1 VAVAYELPDDEPV
14 TAYKLTDL
22 PAGWRRYPV
31 PTAVQGIGGDWLDA
45 GAAAAL
51 IVPSAVLPIA
61 GEHNFVL
68 NPAHPGVEALVD
80 VGQDPL
86 LVGADRKGDANEGLE
101 LGAARPGQPA
111 FERRARP
118 LGLAVIE
125 RIGEGVAQQSRAE
138 RARVVALDINELVL
152 IAAREIPGAF
162 EQRIRAPLLSC

>member
-1 VAVAYELPDDEPV
+1 VRLWRVSLPQRAAQILSGEGPRLFGGRWNRPGQPAVYCASTASLAVLEWLANVDPADAPEQLVAVAYELPDDEPV

-68 NPAHPGVEALVD
+68 NPAHPG
-80 VGQDPL
+80 
-86 LVGADRKGDANEGLE
+86 
-101 LGAARPGQPA
+101 
-111 FERRARP
+111 FERLRQISEAR
-118 LGLAVIE
+118 IE
-125 RIGEGVAQQSRAE
+125 VDPR
-138 RARVVALDINELVL
+138 
-152 IAAREIPGAF
+152 
-162 EQRIRAPLLSC
+162 LLR